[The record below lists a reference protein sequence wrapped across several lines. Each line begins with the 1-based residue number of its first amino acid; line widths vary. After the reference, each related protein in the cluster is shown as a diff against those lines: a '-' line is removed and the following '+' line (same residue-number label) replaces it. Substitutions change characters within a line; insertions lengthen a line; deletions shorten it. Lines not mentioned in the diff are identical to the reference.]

1 MTSYLQ
7 TSEVLRAFTSAHE
20 ETSALTEAIF
30 RVEGEMDRRVSR
42 VCMGG
47 YIV

>member
-1 MTSYLQ
+1 MASYLQ

-20 ETSALTEAIF
+20 ETSVLTEAIF
-30 RVEGEMDRRVSR
+30 RVEGEMGRRVSR

-47 YIV
+47 YSV